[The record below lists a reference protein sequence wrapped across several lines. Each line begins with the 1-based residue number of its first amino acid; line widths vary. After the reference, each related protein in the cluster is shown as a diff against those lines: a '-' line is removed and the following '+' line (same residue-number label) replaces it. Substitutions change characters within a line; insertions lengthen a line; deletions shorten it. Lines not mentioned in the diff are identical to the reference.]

1 MAAVLLVAIV
11 AVHLP
16 YVLSSIELLSVT
28 PTGPQFGD
36 PGYECDLLYLAC
48 IAALVMTGL
57 EPFAMYK
64 LAGAAIH
71 KLRMRKPAPLRMKA

>member
-11 AVHLP
+11 TVHLP
-16 YVLSSIELLSVT
+16 YGFSSIKLLSVT
-28 PTGPQFGD
+28 PTGPQFGA

-48 IAALVMTGL
+48 IAALVMTSPG
-57 EPFAMYK
+57 PFAMDK
-64 LAGAAIH
+64 IASAAIH